1 MKLGRLLPAGIGIAT
16 VAMGIGVGLL
26 TWSPIHPHAT
36 DTSSDTVGFP
46 TLFRDNNSQMVLSVR
61 LGVDEGAFDFFV
73 PDVGHYRG
81 RVPISPSAPNV
92 LHLQGDV
99 AGMFSATGEI
109 PWNPATLKFE
119 GIVKPDTGDANVNV
133 WVGATMYHLQ
143 SSGGTDAAAA
153 TVVQQLVQAFQSQDW
168 AAVYALENADVTST
182 VTEPQ
187 FAQNIAAQSPGS
199 ILSMTPSGASYR
211 TSAMGFQY
219 FVQPVTV
226 QWQKPDGSTLTF
238 SSRVHLVLEQG
249 NWRFLGTDPAPA
261 P

>member
-1 MKLGRLLPAGIGIAT
+1 GRQSRKLGRRLPAGLGAATLALGIA
-16 VAMGIGVGLL
+16 VGLL

-36 DTSSDTVGFP
+36 DITSDTVGFP

-61 LGVDEGAFDFFV
+61 LGVDQGAFDFSV
-73 PDVGHYRG
+73 PGVGHYRG

-99 AGMFSATGEI
+99 AGTFSATGEI

-133 WVGATMYHLQ
+133 WVGASMYHLQ

-153 TVVQQLVQAFQSQDW
+153 TVVQQLVQAFQSQAS
-168 AAVYALENADVTST
+168 AAVYAVDDAHVTSA

-187 FAQNIAAQSPGS
+187 FAQHIAAQSPER
-199 ILSMTPSGASYR
+199 ILPMTP
-211 TSAMGFQY
+211 
-219 FVQPVTV
+219 
-226 QWQKPDGSTLTF
+226 
-238 SSRVHLVLEQG
+238 
-249 NWRFLGTDPAPA
+249 
-261 P
+261 